1 MVALRSRRADRAPL
15 VAVWVLGLA
24 VLGVGIAAVSPI
36 LIIWGVLGVA
46 GSAFAT
52 RIHLRDTG
60 LHRPREDTETSTPT
74 ETLTPTETSTPA
86 STPTQVGSSGPSDS
100 SSVSDSPG
108 SSGRADPVEQEHL
121 R

>member
-60 LHRPREDTETSTPT
+60 IHRPREDTETST
-74 ETLTPTETSTPA
+74 ETSTP
-86 STPTQVGSSGPSDS
+86 TPTQVGSSGPSDS

>member
-24 VLGVGIAAVSPI
+24 VLGVGIAAASPI
-36 LIIWGVLGVA
+36 LIIWGVLGVG

-60 LHRPREDTETSTPT
+60 IRRSREDIETSN
-74 ETLTPTETSTPA
+74 
-86 STPTQVGSSGPSDS
+86 PTQAGSSAPSAPSDSSGPSEGPAD
-100 SSVSDSPG
+100 
-108 SSGRADPVEQEHL
+108 SSGRAGPVEQEHL

>member
-74 ETLTPTETSTPA
+74 ETSTET

>member
-24 VLGVGIAAVSPI
+24 VLGVGIAAASPI
-36 LIIWGVLGVA
+36 LIIWGVLGVG

-60 LHRPREDTETSTPT
+60 IRRSREDIETSN
-74 ETLTPTETSTPA
+74 
-86 STPTQVGSSGPSDS
+86 PTQAGSSAPSDSSGPSEGPAD
-100 SSVSDSPG
+100 
-108 SSGRADPVEQEHL
+108 SSGRAGPVEQEHL